1 MGGLAC
7 AVALAQYPDIQV
19 DIYEAA
25 SRFAEVGA
33 GVGVWPRAWK
43 VVQALGLDHEL
54 AEVAVV
60 APDHHPS
67 EYSGLLYWHLAR
79 LRRDLRHRTIIQFP
93 QGRSVRGPY
102 LLSAVYPWY
111 VRLPTA
117 PATPAHHNDPSPAVG
132 GLVTVHR
139 PEFQQILLRHLAP
152 SARTYTNKRLTSFSQ
167 RPSGTLHKQ
176 PVTLHFQDGATAT
189 CDVLVGADGVK
200 SATRAGLVEE
210 LARAAMSAGRADE
223 AVAIRSKAQPR
234 WSGLCA
240 YRTTIP
246 TEDLRSRMP
255 THTLLRE
262 PMAVSFV
269 SLMHDM
275 QYLNSRVSGSISG
288 MTQ

>member
-1 MGGLAC
+1 M
-7 AVALAQYPDIQV
+7 
-19 DIYEAA
+19 
-25 SRFAEVGA
+25 
-33 GVGVWPRAWK
+33 
-43 VVQALGLDHEL
+43 
-54 AEVAVV
+54 
-60 APDHHPS
+60 
-67 EYSGLLYWHLAR
+67 
-79 LRRDLRHRTIIQFP
+79 
-93 QGRSVRGPY
+93 
-102 LLSAVYPWY
+102 
-111 VRLPTA
+111 
-117 PATPAHHNDPSPAVG
+117 
-132 GLVTVHR
+132 TVHR

-269 SLMHDM
+269 SLMHDT